1 MLFSYYLIILNSNL
15 QVNMKSRLIKKI
27 SFIFVLLALSL
38 SAQGYR
44 ITIEQAEEAER
55 ILLNIKN
62 GLLEGQVSKFTEDLD
77 SKTYLNLSNGIAGYF
92 SSNQASNVLLDFI
105 KENIPYEFEFY
116 SMKTRTF
123 YPFGSA
129 SLKYTNNG
137 IRKSSKVFIS
147 PKPSG
152 SAWKISQIT
161 IN

>member
-1 MLFSYYLIILNSNL
+1 MKNGLII
-15 QVNMKSRLIKKI
+15 KI
-27 SFIFVLLALSL
+27 VFVFVLTAVSL

-77 SKTYLNLSNGIAGYF
+77 SKTYLSLSNGVTGYF
-92 SSNQASNVLLDFI
+92 STNQASNVLQDFI
-105 KENIPYEFEFY
+105 QENIPYEFEFF
-116 SMKTRTF
+116 SMKTQTF

-129 SLKYTNNG
+129 SLKYTAKG

-147 PKPSG
+147 LKPSG
-152 SAWKISQIT
+152 NAWKISQIT